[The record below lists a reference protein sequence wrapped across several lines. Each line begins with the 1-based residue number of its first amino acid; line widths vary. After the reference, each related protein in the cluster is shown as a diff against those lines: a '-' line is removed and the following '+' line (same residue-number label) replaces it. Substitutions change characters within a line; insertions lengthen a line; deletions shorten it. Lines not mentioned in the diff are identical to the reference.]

1 MTAQIDENRVI
12 VRKLFGKQESQECR
26 FRSGKGLTDDPC
38 MSERAPSS
46 GPGGTPNQSQLA
58 PERAA
63 QLDLVESADGSETA
77 RPWLGIWYKCAN
89 KYVKVF
95 RSPDGQTYTARCPKC
110 GEATRFRV
118 GEGGV
123 STRFFEIQ
131 C

>member
-1 MTAQIDENRVI
+1 MSDSAGSQGNPPTRTGTA
-12 VRKLFGKQESQECR
+12 G
-26 FRSGKGLTDDPC
+26 
-38 MSERAPSS
+38 APASV
-46 GPGGTPNQSQLA
+46 QL
-58 PERAA
+58 P
-63 QLDLVESADGSETA
+63 QLDLVDSTASAESI
-77 RPWLGIWYKCAN
+77 RPWLGVWYKCAN

-95 RSPDGQTYTARCPKC
+95 RSPDGKTYTARCPKC

>member
-1 MTAQIDENRVI
+1 MARNGGNKKFVWNMFAI
-12 VRKLFGKQESQECR
+12 QESQHCR
-26 FRSGKGLTDDPC
+26 FRSGKRLADDFG
-38 MSERAPSS
+38 MSERAPVSR
-46 GPGGTPNQSQLA
+46 PGGMPRQASPTPEQ
-58 PERAA
+58 AA
-63 QLDLVESADGSETA
+63 QLDLVENVDAAQAS

-89 KYVKVF
+89 KYVKVY

>member
-1 MTAQIDENRVI
+1 MYV
-12 VRKLFGKQESQECR
+12 VQESQECR
-26 FRSGKGLTDDPC
+26 FRSGKRLADDFG
-38 MSERAPSS
+38 MSERAPVSR
-46 GPGGTPNQSQLA
+46 PGGTP
-58 PERAA
+58 RASPSPPA
-63 QLDLVESADGSETA
+63 QATQLDLLESAEGSQAA

>member
-1 MTAQIDENRVI
+1 MRTGMTD
-12 VRKLFGKQESQECR
+12 
-26 FRSGKGLTDDPC
+26 
-38 MSERAPSS
+38 
-46 GPGGTPNQSQLA
+46 
-58 PERAA
+58 
-63 QLDLVESADGSETA
+63 SADSAFRGQAAEGSAGGDGPRLDIVDQGAGEAA
-77 RPWLGIWYKCAN
+77 RPWLGVWYKCAN

>member
-1 MTAQIDENRVI
+1 M
-12 VRKLFGKQESQECR
+12 
-26 FRSGKGLTDDPC
+26 
-38 MSERAPSS
+38 
-46 GPGGTPNQSQLA
+46 
-58 PERAA
+58 
-63 QLDLVESADGSETA
+63 DLLESAEGSQAA